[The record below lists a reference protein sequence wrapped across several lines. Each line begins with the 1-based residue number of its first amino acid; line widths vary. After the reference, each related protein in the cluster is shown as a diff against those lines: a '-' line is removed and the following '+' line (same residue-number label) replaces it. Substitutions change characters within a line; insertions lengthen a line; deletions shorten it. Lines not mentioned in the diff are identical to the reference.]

1 MFLFFFGV
9 YLAYGMSMISGL
21 LELGRLVCNLSVS
34 LGLDM
39 YRTWGLEPGI
49 WWLLLS
55 FVAIVVAV
63 VGLAIV
69 GAKLGSDC
77 MLIEEPS
84 YDFMLVSIAMAS
96 LRSLTTCL
104 IVGLFA
110 PNG

>member
-1 MFLFFFGV
+1 LRLFLFLFFFSV
-9 YLAYGMSMISGL
+9 YLAYVPPMIYGL
-21 LELGRLVCNLSVS
+21 LELGILVCNLSVS

-55 FVAIVVAV
+55 FLAIVVAV

-69 GAKLGSDC
+69 DAKLGSDC

-84 YDFMLVSIAMAS
+84 
-96 LRSLTTCL
+96 
-104 IVGLFA
+104 
-110 PNG
+110 

>member
-1 MFLFFFGV
+1 MP
-9 YLAYGMSMISGL
+9 MISGL
-21 LELGRLVCNLSVS
+21 LELGKLVCNLSVS

-55 FVAIVVAV
+55 FLAIVVAV

-77 MLIEEPS
+77 MLIDEPS
-84 YDFMLVSIAMAS
+84 
-96 LRSLTTCL
+96 
-104 IVGLFA
+104 
-110 PNG
+110 